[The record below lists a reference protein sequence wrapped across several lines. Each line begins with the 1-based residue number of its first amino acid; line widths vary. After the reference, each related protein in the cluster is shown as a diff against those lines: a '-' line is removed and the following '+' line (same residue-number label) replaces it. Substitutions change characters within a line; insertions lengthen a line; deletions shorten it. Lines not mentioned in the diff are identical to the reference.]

1 MRTRSAGVG
10 LAVALLA
17 TLGTGAQAQGDSV
30 VGSGKPTV
38 LETFLTVDARSGP
51 SGESPSG
58 FGETQFSGG
67 QVPVTCLAVAGNR
80 AVLGLDLGADTIF
93 ILIVDNGFT
102 GDVFA
107 ASISEADP
115 AVCPA
120 PSGFTSTLGPSG
132 LDFGDYIVV
141 DDPPLPTAKGQC
153 QDGAWRAFGTT
164 FKNQGRCLA
173 FVQRGSKP

>member
-1 MRTRSAGVG
+1 VS
-10 LAVALLA
+10 LAVALIA
-17 TLGTGAQAQGDSV
+17 TLGMGPQAQGDSV

-38 LETFLTVDARSGP
+38 LETFLTIDARSGP

-58 FGETQFSGG
+58 FAETQFSGG

-93 ILIVDNGFT
+93 ILIEDNGST

-120 PSGFTSTLGPSG
+120 PSGFTPTLGPSG
-132 LDFGDYIVV
+132 LDFGDYVVV

-153 QDGAWRAFGTT
+153 RDGGWRTFGTT
-164 FKNQGRCLA
+164 FKNQGQCIA
-173 FVQRGSKP
+173 FVQRAPKP